1 MVLLF
6 PEVKALDDRPI
17 GVFDSGVGGLTVVK
31 ELMEQLPGESIIYF
45 GDTARVPYGSRSADA
60 VTHYSLQCIR
70 FLMEKGV
77 KSIIV
82 ACNTAS
88 AMSMDAIRATFDIPV
103 IGVIESGAR
112 AAAASTKNGS
122 IGIIG
127 TEGTIATGAY
137 QREIKRIDPGII
149 LTGVAC
155 PLFVP
160 IVEEGWSDSE
170 IAYLTARKYLSAFKG
185 TGIDTLVL
193 GCTHYPLLFNT
204 ISKVMGPG
212 VTLVNP
218 AKQVARAT
226 CCMLKSKGLIS
237 GQHRQGQYEYYASDS
252 VERFQ
257 RVGTAFLK
265 RPVRPVERVDIN
277 RY

>member
-1 MVLLF
+1 
-6 PEVKALDDRPI
+6 VKVLDDRPI

-31 ELMEQLPGESIIYF
+31 ELMEELPNENIIYF
-45 GDTARVPYGSRSADA
+45 GDTARLPYGSRSADV
-60 VTHYSLQCIR
+60 VTRYSLQCIR

-77 KSIIV
+77 KAIIV

-88 AMSMDAIRATFDIPV
+88 AMGMDAIKSTFDIPV
-103 IGVIESGAR
+103 MGVIESGAR
-112 AAAASTKNGS
+112 AAATSSKNGS
-122 IGIIG
+122 IGVIG

-137 QREIKRIDPGII
+137 QKEIKRINPHLK
-149 LTGVAC
+149 LTGIAC

-160 IVEEGWSDSE
+160 IVEEGWADSE
-170 IAYLTARKYLSAFKG
+170 IAYLTARKYLSAFEDK
-185 TGIDTLVL
+185 GIDTLVL

-204 ISKVMGPG
+204 ISRVMGPG

-218 AKQVARAT
+218 AKQVAHAT
-226 CCMLKSKGLIS
+226 RHMLEDKGLIS
-237 GQHRQGQYEYYASDS
+237 ARNCQGRYKYYASDS

-265 RPVRPVERVDIN
+265 KAIQSVERVDIH